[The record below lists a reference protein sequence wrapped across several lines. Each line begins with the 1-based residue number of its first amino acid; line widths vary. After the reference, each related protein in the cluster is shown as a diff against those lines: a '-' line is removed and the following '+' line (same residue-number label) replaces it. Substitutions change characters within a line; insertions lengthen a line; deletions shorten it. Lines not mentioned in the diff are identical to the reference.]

1 MQTSVYEPRKAWA
14 MVCWLTAL
22 STINFL
28 DKVVFGMVAVP
39 LMHDLQLTP
48 SQYGVAAGSFFW
60 LFSTSAALVGFVGNR
75 VQARWLL
82 LGMAIL
88 WALVQYPMSL
98 VSSLGALIA
107 LRVILG
113 AGEAPGAGVWGHA
126 LYKWFPH
133 EKRNLP
139 LAVVNQGSVLGM
151 VIAGMAVPFISK
163 NWGWRTNFEVLAV
176 ASVVWGAGWLV
187 FGREGTL
194 QTQRPIQS
202 NQSSQAPVQRLPY
215 ARLLLDTTVFTGF
228 FAGFAA
234 YWGLAIGLTW
244 LPSYLEKGLGFSA
257 VQAGHMFSLVM
268 VCSMPVVLAASAI
281 SQRMMARGASSR
293 TARVLL
299 GNGCLAAGGLLF
311 LAMPLLDVAPMAKVG
326 MLALAAALPSVVFA
340 VGPAITAE
348 IVPDAQ
354 RSSLMGI
361 SVAIA
366 TSAGMIA
373 PVVMGRLLET
383 SMKTNPQQG
392 FERGFAIGGAV
403 MLVGAVVCTLG
414 GHPARSLKRL
424 YG

>member
-1 MQTSVYEPRKAWA
+1 MQTSVYEPRKAWGI
-14 MVCWLTAL
+14 VIWLTAL

-39 LMHDLQLTP
+39 LMRDLQLTP
-48 SQYGVAAGSFFW
+48 SQYGLAAGSFFW

-75 VQARWLL
+75 VQTRWLL

-139 LAVVNQGSVLGM
+139 LAVVNQGSIIGM
-151 VIAGMAVPFISK
+151 VIAGLAVPFISR

-176 ASVVWGAGWLV
+176 ASVVWGAGWMV

-194 QTQRPIQS
+194 QTQLPVRQG
-202 NQSSQAPVQRLPY
+202 QQAPVQRIPY
-215 ARLLLDTTVFTGF
+215 ARLLLDTTIFTGF
-228 FAGFAA
+228 FAGFSA
-234 YWGLAIGLTW
+234 YWGLALGLTW
-244 LPSYLEKGLGFSA
+244 LPSYLEKGLGFNA

-268 VCSMPVVLAASAI
+268 VCSMPVVLTASAI
-281 SQRMMARGASSR
+281 SQRMLSRGATSR

-299 GNGCLAAGGLLF
+299 GNGCLAVGGLLF
-311 LAMPLLDVAPMAKVG
+311 LSMPMLAVAPMAKVTV
-326 MLALAAALPSVVFA
+326 LALAAALPSVVFA

-348 IVPDAQ
+348 IVPDTQ
-354 RSSLMGI
+354 RSALMGI

-373 PVVMGRLLET
+373 PVVMGKLLEG
-383 SMKTNPQQG
+383 SMKTAPQQG
-392 FERGFAIGGAV
+392 FEQGFAICGVV
-403 MLVGAVVCTLG
+403 MLIGALVSTLG
-414 GHPARSLKRL
+414 GHPARSIKRL
-424 YG
+424 YGG